1 MWPGLKGKFSPISV
15 LFRQLP
21 TQPST
26 MASTLPNLH
35 PPSLKSGFLGRAAR
49 LHKPS
54 VAFPKHSPLT
64 IQSRP
69 CAKFDLSEIL
79 GGRGICNG
87 EKGIEQELKRTVG
100 EPTPLAD
107 AEKPEGVEEPS
118 MSSGG
123 RKPTG
128 DEASAAESVPQDA
141 FEKELMGLTGGFP
154 GGEKGLQ
161 SFIEKNPPP
170 PKKSA
175 EKASATAVPSLKKP
189 KAPELPLLMPGMIA
203 LVKNPNNPYYM
214 YCGIVQR
221 ITDGKAG
228 VLFEGGNW
236 DRLITFNLDEL
247 ERREKGPPMKNPK
260 SVIIENLLQ
269 KEP

>member
-1 MWPGLKGKFSPISV
+1 
-15 LFRQLP
+15 
-21 TQPST
+21 

-35 PPSLKSGFLGRAAR
+35 PPPCLQSAFLGRGVTR

-54 VAFPKHSPLT
+54 VAFSRHGPSAIP
-64 IQSRP
+64 SRP

-79 GGRGICNG
+79 GGRGLCNG

-100 EPTPLAD
+100 EPSPSSD
-107 AEKPEGVEEPS
+107 VEKPAEAEEPS
-118 MSSGG
+118 LALSSG
-123 RKPTG
+123 KPAG
-128 DEASAAESVPQDA
+128 DVVASAAETVPEDA
-141 FEKELMGLTGGFP
+141 FDKELMGLTGGFP

-170 PKKSA
+170 PKKPA
-175 EKASATAVPSLKKP
+175 EKASAAAVPSLKKP
-189 KAPELPLLMPGMIA
+189 KAPELPILMPGMIA

-247 ERREKGPPMKNPK
+247 ERREKGPPMKNPR
-260 SVIIENLLQ
+260 SVIIENLL
-269 KEP
+269 KNEP